1 VKGMV
6 VSIGVFDGVHIGHQ
20 KVLRTMKEI
29 AFFRKDDSLIYTIS
43 YPPEYFS
50 PDFPGLLMTVESRVE
65 MLSRYARTVVLDFF
79 RIKDLTPEGFVER
92 YLSGVSA
99 VVVGRDFRFG
109 KNASGDT
116 SFLRKKGVE
125 VYEIEDVVVQG
136 KRVSSSLI
144 RNLVQ
149 EGRVEEILAYLGRYF
164 EIEGIV
170 HKDREFGRKLGFPT
184 ANIDRGNEKLVDL
197 KRGVYLVRVHLPDGK
212 KKFGV
217 MNVGFRPTV
226 GDARNVKYEV
236 YILDFE
242 GDLYGKK
249 LKLEVLKF
257 MREEKK
263 FDSIEE
269 LKAAIDQDVKNARNI
284 IDDIINSKFE
294 KEG

>member
-1 VKGMV
+1 
-6 VSIGVFDGVHIGHQ
+6 
-20 KVLRTMKEI
+20 MKEI
-29 AFFRKDDSLIYTIS
+29 SFFKKDDSLIYTIS

-50 PDFPGLLMTVESRVE
+50 PNFPGLLMTVESRVE

-79 RIKDLTPEGFVER
+79 RIKDLTPEKFVER

-125 VYEIEDVVVQG
+125 VYEIEDIVVQG
-136 KRVSSSLI
+136 IRVSSSLI
-144 RNLVQ
+144 RDLVQ
-149 EGRVEEILAYLGRYF
+149 KGRAEEIPVYLGRYF

-170 HKDREFGRKLGFPT
+170 HRDREFGRKLGFPT

-197 KRGVYLVRVHLPDGK
+197 KRGVYLVRVHFPDGK

>member
-1 VKGMV
+1 M
-6 VSIGVFDGVHIGHQ
+6 
-20 KVLRTMKEI
+20 
-29 AFFRKDDSLIYTIS
+29 
-43 YPPEYFS
+43 
-50 PDFPGLLMTVESRVE
+50 
-65 MLSRYARTVVLDFF
+65 
-79 RIKDLTPEGFVER
+79 
-92 YLSGVSA
+92 
-99 VVVGRDFRFG
+99 
-109 KNASGDT
+109 
-116 SFLRKKGVE
+116 
-125 VYEIEDVVVQG
+125 
-136 KRVSSSLI
+136 SSSLI
-144 RNLVQ
+144 RDLVQ
-149 EGRVEEILAYLGRYF
+149 KGRAEEIPVYLGRYF

-170 HKDREFGRKLGFPT
+170 HRDREFGRKLGFPT

-197 KRGVYLVRVHLPDGK
+197 KRGVYLVRVHFPDGK